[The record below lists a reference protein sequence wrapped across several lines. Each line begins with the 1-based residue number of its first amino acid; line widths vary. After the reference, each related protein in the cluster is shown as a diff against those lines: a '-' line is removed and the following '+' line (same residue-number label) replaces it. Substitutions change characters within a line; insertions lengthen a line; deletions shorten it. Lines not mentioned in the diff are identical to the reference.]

1 MANGESA
8 LAAPFEFKGMD
19 KLFRGLA
26 MKILSHLQYGT
37 LVLTEQGCMVA
48 QFGQKHSDLR
58 AEIDVKKPGFYRGLL
73 VGGSIGA
80 AELYIDKTWDTNDL
94 TAVIQIFARNL
105 PALDKLESR
114 IAWLSFPINKI
125 NHWANRNHKQQAK
138 KNISAHY
145 DLGNEL
151 YKRFLDPHMQYS
163 SALFLSE
170 DDSLQQAQEQKLDRL
185 CRELDLQPTDSLLEI
200 GTGWG
205 GLAIYAA
212 KHYGCHVTTTT
223 ISEEQYQYAQQRV
236 KAEGL
241 ENRITLLKEDYRDL
255 TGQYDKLVSVEM
267 IEAVGKQYLPTFFKT
282 CNDRLKPGGIMVLQ
296 AITIADQRY
305 NSYSRSVDFIQKHIF
320 PGGFLPSIQLM
331 SQLYKTQ
338 TQMVVRNV
346 QDMGKSYA
354 ETLKRWQIAFNS
366 KRAELEPLGYDE
378 RFSRLW
384 NYYFSYC
391 QGGFL
396 EESVSVVQLT
406 ASKGRYE

>member
-8 LAAPFEFKGMD
+8 LAAPFEFKGLD
-19 KLFRGLA
+19 KMFRSLA
-26 MKILSHLQYGT
+26 MKLLDHLQHGCLT
-37 LVLTEQGCMVA
+37 LTEQGRLVG
-48 QFGQKHSDLR
+48 QFGDKSSELR
-58 AEIDVKKPGFYRGLL
+58 ADIDVKKPNFYRGLL

-80 AELYIDKTWDTNDL
+80 AELYIDKVWETNDL

-114 IAWLSFPINKI
+114 VAWLTFPINKY

-138 KNISAHY
+138 RNISAHY

-151 YKRFLDPHMQYS
+151 YSRFLDPHMQYS
-163 SALFLSE
+163 SALFHSATE
-170 DDSLQQAQEQKLDRL
+170 SLEQAQVNKMDCL
-185 CRELDLQPTDSLLEI
+185 CQQLDLKPTDHLLEI

-205 GLAIYAA
+205 GLAVYAA

-223 ISEEQYQYAQQRV
+223 ISEEQYRYAEQRI
-236 KAEGL
+236 KTEGL
-241 ENRITLLKEDYRDL
+241 EDRITLLKEDYRDL

-282 CNDRLKPGGIMVLQ
+282 CNDRLKPGGVMALQ

-305 NSYSRSVDFIQKHIF
+305 SSYARSVDFIQKHIF
-320 PGGFLPSIQLM
+320 PGGFLPSVHSM
-331 SQLYKTQ
+331 TELYKSK
-338 TQMVVRNV
+338 TQMVVRNIH
-346 QDMGKSYA
+346 DMGKSYA
-354 ETLKRWQIAFNS
+354 ETLKRWQQAFNA
-366 KRAELEPLGYDE
+366 KREELEPLGYDE

-406 ASKGRYE
+406 ATKARYE